1 MHTDKQKALF
11 DLGGRSALVTGSTRG
26 IGRSIALALA
36 GAGAD
41 VAIHGTSNRDQ
52 ANAVADEVRALG
64 VNATVILKDLSEDDA
79 PRVLL
84 EAVNAAFGKLDIL
97 VANASVQVPKPWL
110 EGSRE
115 EFDLQMTVNFRCT
128 YELTQLAAPAMRER
142 EWGRI
147 LTVGSVQEAKPHP
160 DMPVYAATKSAQTSL
175 VRNLAKQ
182 LAPFGISVNNLAPGV
197 IGTDRNQERLAD
209 EAYKKRVLGWI
220 PANKIGTPE
229 DCAAAALLLCS
240 DAAGYLTGQNIFV
253 DGGMS
258 L

>member
-1 MHTDKQKALF
+1 MNPPALF
-11 DLGGRSALVTGSTRG
+11 DLSGRSALVTGSTRG
-26 IGRSIALALA
+26 IGRAIALALA

-41 VAIHGTSNRDQ
+41 VAIHGTTRCDQ

-64 VNATVILKDLSEDDA
+64 GHATVILKDLSEDDA
-79 PRVLL
+79 PQVLL
-84 EAVNAAFGKLDIL
+84 NAVTAAFGKLDIL
-97 VANASVQVPKPWL
+97 VANASVQIPGPWL
-110 EGSRE
+110 EGTRE
-115 EFDLQMTVNFRCT
+115 DFDLQMRVNFRCT
-128 YELTQLAAPAMRER
+128 YELIQLAAPAMQARG
-142 EWGRI
+142 WGRI
-147 LTVGSVQEAKPHP
+147 LTVGSVQETKPHP

-175 VRNLAKQ
+175 VRNLARQ

-197 IGTDRNQERLAD
+197 IGTDRNQDRLAD

-229 DCAAAALLLCS
+229 DCAATALLLCS
-240 DAAGYLTGQNIFV
+240 DAAGYLTGQNIYV